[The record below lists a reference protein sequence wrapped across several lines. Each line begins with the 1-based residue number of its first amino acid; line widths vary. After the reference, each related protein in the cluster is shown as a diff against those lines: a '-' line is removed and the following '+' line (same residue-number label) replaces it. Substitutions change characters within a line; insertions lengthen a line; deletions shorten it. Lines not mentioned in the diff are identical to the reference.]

1 MVRKDAAASSQA
13 QGLATDTV
21 SKTQERPKI
30 VQSSTQES
38 FPAVL
43 PSTVVNI
50 ALHSLLMVTVPFA
63 LFFASHF
70 GALDRELLIGVDGD
84 WLTSSGLSSDA
95 SAAKHQAEWCALA
108 EL

>member
-13 QGLATDTV
+13 RKPAPAVQQQPRVA
-21 SKTQERPKI
+21 
-30 VQSSTQES
+30 QSSTQES

-50 ALHSLLMVTVPFA
+50 ALHSLFMVTVPFA

-70 GALDRELLIGVDGD
+70 GALDRESPKHCDWRLALVLLIRAIRC
-84 WLTSSGLSSDA
+84 SSTMLNRV
-95 SAAKHQAEWCALA
+95 Q
-108 EL
+108 